1 MKPVV
6 FQLESLEKLQELSGF
21 LNVDTFHPVE
31 DLSCLCRR
39 NVIQL
44 QYGRVAVV
52 FATGIV
58 VYNSRTD
65 LIKAIEDQSINDF
78 LYLDAARS
86 ESIDEK
92 LNDTD
97 FNQWLLDSIHYYREL
112 DFFSEHK
119 DYSDLE
125 IIHEITLHPSR
136 GNAHWLFDRSFNL
149 SLHEANLC
157 LLSWD
162 LKRVWW
168 DDMEC
173 SICFQ
178 NNVYPFLL
186 SQWSEI
192 SRGCFLPQDI
202 REIWQTEVGPIQIE
216 FNLDGQQ
223 YCLEV
228 AYKND
233 WLDLNILSEI
243 NKLISSAGY
252 KFESCPTESQNLFLV
267 VLKPDEKEKLQV
279 QGVKFVA

>member
-6 FQLESLEKLQELSGF
+6 FQLEDLEKLQELLDF
-21 LNVDTFHPVE
+21 LDADAFRSIE
-31 DLSCLCRR
+31 DFSRLCRH
-39 NVIQL
+39 NTIQL
-44 QYGRVAVV
+44 QDGRVAVV
-52 FATGIV
+52 FVTGIV
-58 VYNSRTD
+58 VYNSRAD
-65 LIKAIEDQSINDF
+65 LITAIEDQSINDF
-78 LYLDAARS
+78 LYLDATRS
-86 ESIDEK
+86 KSVDEK

-112 DFFSEHK
+112 DFFSEYK

-125 IIHEITLHPSR
+125 IIHEITCHPSR
-136 GNAHWLFDRSFNL
+136 GNAHWLFDRSFDL

-178 NNVYPFLL
+178 NNVYPYLL
-186 SQWSEI
+186 SQWSGI

-216 FNLDGQQ
+216 FSLDGQQ

-243 NKLISSAGY
+243 NRLISSTGY
-252 KFESCPTESQNLFLV
+252 RFEFCPTESQNLFSV
-267 VLKPDEKEKLQV
+267 VLKPDEKEKLQD
-279 QGVKFVA
+279 QGVRFLA